1 MELHL
6 EYGTEHQQR
15 YGEKKSNLTPMQATR
30 RVLNKP
36 SKEKE
41 LGIVVNVKINLWMI
55 QSSKY
60 HL

>member
-41 LGIVVNVKINLWMI
+41 LGIVVNVRINL
-55 QSSKY
+55 
-60 HL
+60 